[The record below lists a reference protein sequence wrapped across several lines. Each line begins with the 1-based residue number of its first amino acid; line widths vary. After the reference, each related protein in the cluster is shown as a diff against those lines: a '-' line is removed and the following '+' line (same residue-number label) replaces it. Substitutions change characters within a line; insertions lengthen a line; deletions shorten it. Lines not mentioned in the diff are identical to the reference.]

1 VMLTQLECA
10 PCIIDDLVGA
20 IKLLDL
26 PREIQKRVLVE
37 GLDYLSKNFN
47 LQIIP
52 SYHITQVH
60 RILKRISGI
69 EVPFKDLR
77 SNCNRVGI
85 EIANHLSR
93 ESEKLSG
100 FDGFHYLTRWAIA
113 GNLLD
118 FRTVGTGYGLTISR
132 IRRNLKNNVQEGLI
146 LDYTDRLYRLLEKGG
161 RKVLYILDNV
171 GEIAID
177 KLLIKKIVELGNSV
191 TTTVRGGPI
200 TSDATVDDAEQVNL
214 SESEARIIIAGPD
227 TLGISWKEK
236 SEDLTDAI
244 SEADIVITKGQANF
258 YVFSEYKEEI
268 PGNIFCLF
276 TTKCD
281 PVSSI
286 FGFKGKINLAVQL
299 K

>member
-1 VMLTQLECA
+1 MLSQLECV

-26 PREIQKRVLVE
+26 SREIQKKVLVE

-47 LQIIP
+47 FQTIP

-69 EVPFKDLR
+69 EVPFADLR
-77 SNCNRVGI
+77 SNCNKVGT
-85 EIANHLSR
+85 EIANYLSR

-100 FDGFHYLTRWAIA
+100 FDGFHYLVKWAIA

-118 FRTVGTGYGLTISR
+118 FRTVGTGYGLAVSR
-132 IRRNLKNNVQEGLI
+132 IKQKLKNNVQEGLR
-146 LDYTDRLYRLLEKGG
+146 LDHADRLYRLLKEGG
-161 RKVLYILDNV
+161 RKILYILDNV

-200 TSDATVDDAEQVNL
+200 TSDATLNDAQQIHL
-214 SESEARIIIAGPD
+214 SESGARIIIAGPD

-236 SEDLTDAI
+236 SKDLTYALN
-244 SEADIVITKGQANF
+244 EAAVVITKGQANF
-258 YVFSEYKEEI
+258 YVFSEYKKEI

-286 FGFKGKINLAVQL
+286 FGVKGKINLAVQL

>member
-1 VMLTQLECA
+1 MLSQLECA

-20 IKLLDL
+20 IKLLNL
-26 PREIQKRVLVE
+26 PPKTQKRILSE
-37 GLDYLSKNFN
+37 SLDYLSKNFN
-47 LQIIP
+47 LQTIP

-77 SNCNRVGI
+77 SNCNKVGT
-85 EIANHLSR
+85 EIANYLSQ

-100 FDGFHYLTRWAIA
+100 FDALHYLAKWAIA

-118 FRTVGTGYGLTISR
+118 FRTVGTGYGIAVPR
-132 IRRNLKNNVQEGLI
+132 IRKMLENNIQEGLKLDHTDKLYEI
-146 LDYTDRLYRLLEKGG
+146 LKEGG

-177 KLLIKKIVELGNSV
+177 KLLIKKIAGFGNSV

-200 TSDATVDDAEQVNL
+200 TSDATFKDAEQINL
-214 SESEARIIIAGPD
+214 SESGARIIIAGPD
-227 TLGISWKEK
+227 TLGISWREK
-236 SEDLTDAI
+236 SKDLTDALN
-244 SEADIVITKGQANF
+244 EASIVITKGQANF
-258 YVFSEYKEEI
+258 YVFSEYKKEI
-268 PGNIFCLF
+268 SGNIFCLF

-286 FGFKGKINLAVQL
+286 FGFKGKVNLAVQL

>member
-1 VMLTQLECA
+1 MLTQLECA

-20 IKLLDL
+20 IKLLNL
-26 PREIQKRVLVE
+26 PREIQKRILAE

-47 LQIIP
+47 LQTIP

-69 EVPFKDLR
+69 EVPFAELR
-77 SNCNRVGI
+77 SNCNKVGT
-85 EIANHLSR
+85 EIANYLSR
-93 ESEKLSG
+93 ESEKLSN
-100 FDGFHYLTRWAIA
+100 FDRFYYLAKWAIA

-118 FRTVGTGYGLTISR
+118 FRTVGTGYGLSVSH
-132 IRRNLKNNVQEGLI
+132 IRQTLENNVKEGLR
-146 LDYTDRLYRLLEKGG
+146 LDYIDRLYQLLKEGK

-177 KLLIKKIVELGNSV
+177 KLLIKKIVEFGNSV

-200 TSDATVDDAEQVNL
+200 TSDATLNDAEQVNL
-214 SESEARIIIAGPD
+214 SESGARIIIAGPD

-236 SEDLTDAI
+236 SRDLTDALNR
-244 SEADIVITKGQANF
+244 ADIIITKGQANF
-258 YVFSEYKEEI
+258 YVFSEYKEEL

-276 TTKCD
+276 TTKCA

-286 FGFKGKINLAVQL
+286 FDFKGKINLAVQL

>member
-1 VMLTQLECA
+1 MLTQLECA

-20 IKLLDL
+20 IKLLNL
-26 PREIQKRVLVE
+26 PREIQKKILAE

-47 LQIIP
+47 LQTIP

-77 SNCNRVGI
+77 SNCNKVGT
-85 EIANHLSR
+85 EIANYLSQ
-93 ESEKLSG
+93 ESKKLSD
-100 FDGFHYLTRWAIA
+100 FDGFYYLAKWAIA

-118 FRTVGTGYGLTISR
+118 FRTVGTGYGLAVSR
-132 IRRNLKNNVQEGLI
+132 IREKLKNNVQEGLR
-146 LDYTDRLYRLLEKGG
+146 LDYIDRLYQLLKEGK

-177 KLLIKKIVELGNSV
+177 KLLIKKIVEFGNSV

-200 TSDATVDDAEQVNL
+200 TSDATLNDAEQVNL
-214 SESEARIIIAGPD
+214 SESGARIIIAGPD

-236 SEDLTDAI
+236 SRDLTDALNR
-244 SEADIVITKGQANF
+244 ADIIITKGQANF
-258 YVFSEYKEEI
+258 YVFSEYKKEI

-286 FGFKGKINLAVQL
+286 FGVKGKINLAVQL

>member
-1 VMLTQLECA
+1 MLTQLECA

-20 IKLLDL
+20 IKLLNL
-26 PREIQKRVLVE
+26 PREIQKRILAE

-47 LQIIP
+47 LQTIP

-69 EVPFKDLR
+69 EVPFAELR
-77 SNCNRVGI
+77 SNCNKVGT
-85 EIANHLSR
+85 EIANYLSR
-93 ESEKLSG
+93 ESEKLSN
-100 FDGFHYLTRWAIA
+100 FDRFYYLARWAIA

-118 FRTVGTGYGLTISR
+118 FRTVGTGYGLPVSR
-132 IRRNLKNNVQEGLI
+132 IREKLKDNVQEGLR
-146 LDYTDRLYRLLEKGG
+146 LDHTNRLYKLLGEGG
-161 RKVLYILDNV
+161 RKILYILDNV

-177 KLLIKKIVELGNSV
+177 KLLINKIVEFGNSV

-200 TSDATVDDAEQVNL
+200 TSDATLNDAQQINL
-214 SESEARIIIAGPD
+214 SESGARIIIAGPD

-236 SEDLTDAI
+236 SKDLADAI
-244 SEADIVITKGQANF
+244 SETDIVITKGQANF

-276 TTKCD
+276 TTKCE
-281 PVSSI
+281 PVSGI
-286 FGFKGKINLAVQL
+286 FGSKGKINLAVQL

>member
-1 VMLTQLECA
+1 MVLTQLECI

-20 IKLLDL
+20 IKLLNL
-26 PREIQKRVLVE
+26 PHKTEKRILNESLV
-37 GLDYLSKNFN
+37 YLSKNFN
-47 LQIIP
+47 LQTVP
-52 SYHITQVH
+52 SYHITHVH
-60 RILKRISGI
+60 RILKTISET

-85 EIANHLSR
+85 ELADHLSR
-93 ESEKLSG
+93 ELEKLSG
-100 FDGFHYLTRWAIA
+100 FEGFHYLARWAIA

-118 FRTVGTGYGLTISR
+118 FRTVGTGYGLSVSR
-132 IRRNLKNNVQEGLI
+132 IRENLEDNVKEGLRLNHI
-146 LDYTDRLYRLLEKGG
+146 DRLYQLLKEGEK
-161 RKVLYILDNV
+161 KVLYVLDNV

-200 TSDATVDDAEQVNL
+200 TSDATLNDAEEINL
-214 SESEARIIIAGPD
+214 SASGARIIIAGPD
-227 TLGISWKEK
+227 TLGISWEEK
-236 SEDLTDAI
+236 SKDLTDALD
-244 SEADIVITKGQANF
+244 EADIVIAKGQANF
-258 YVFSEYKEEI
+258 YVFSEYKEQI
-268 PGNIFCLF
+268 PGNIFCFF

-281 PVSSI
+281 IVSSI

>member
-1 VMLTQLECA
+1 MLSQLECI

-20 IKLLDL
+20 IKLLNL
-26 PREIQKRVLVE
+26 PRETQKKVLVE

-47 LQIIP
+47 LQTIP

-85 EIANHLSR
+85 EIVNHLSQ
-93 ESEKLSG
+93 ECEKLSG
-100 FDGFHYLTRWAIA
+100 FEGFHYLVKWAIA

-118 FRTVGTGYGLTISR
+118 FRTVGTGYGLSVSR
-132 IRRNLKNNVQEGLI
+132 IREKLENNVQGGLK
-146 LDYTDRLYRLLEKGG
+146 LDHTDGLYQLLKERR

-191 TTTVRGGPI
+191 TATVHGGPI
-200 TSDATVDDAEQVNL
+200 TSDATVNDAKQVNL
-214 SESEARIIIAGPD
+214 SKSGARIIIAGPD
-227 TLGISWKEK
+227 TLGISWQEK
-236 SEDLTDAI
+236 SRDLTDALN
-244 SEADIVITKGQANF
+244 EADVVIAKGQANF

-268 PGNIFCLF
+268 PGDIFCLF

-286 FGFKGKINLAVQL
+286 FGFKGKVNLAVQL

>member
-1 VMLTQLECA
+1 MLSQLECV

-20 IKLLDL
+20 IKLLNL
-26 PREIQKRVLVE
+26 PRETQKKILAE
-37 GLDYLSKNFN
+37 GLDYLSKNFS
-47 LQIIP
+47 LQTIP

-69 EVPFKDLR
+69 EVPFKELR
-77 SNCNRVGI
+77 SNCNKVGI
-85 EIANHLSR
+85 EIANYLSQ
-93 ESEKLSG
+93 EPEKLSD
-100 FDGFHYLTRWAIA
+100 FDGFHYLAKWAIA

-118 FRTVGTGYGLTISR
+118 FRTVGTGYGLSVSR
-132 IRRNLKNNVQEGLI
+132 IRENLKDNVKEGLRLNHI
-146 LDYTDRLYRLLEKGG
+146 DRLYQLLKEGEK
-161 RKVLYILDNV
+161 KVLYILDNV

-200 TSDATVDDAEQVNL
+200 TSDATLNDAEQINL
-214 SESEARIIIAGPD
+214 SESGARIIIAGPD
-227 TLGISWKEK
+227 TLGISWQEK
-236 SEDLTDAI
+236 SKDLTDALD
-244 SEADIVITKGQANF
+244 ETDIVIAKGQANF

-276 TTKCD
+276 TTKCE
-281 PVSSI
+281 PVSGI
-286 FGFKGKINLAVQL
+286 FGFKGKINLAIQL

>member
-1 VMLTQLECA
+1 MLTQLECI

-20 IKLLDL
+20 IKLLNL
-26 PREIQKRVLVE
+26 PRETQKKILAE
-37 GLDYLSKNFN
+37 GLDYLSKSFS
-47 LQIIP
+47 LQTIP

-60 RILKRISGI
+60 RILKTISGI
-69 EVPFKDLR
+69 EIPFKDLR

-85 EIANHLSR
+85 EIANHLSG
-93 ESEKLSG
+93 ESEKPSG
-100 FDGFHYLTRWAIA
+100 FDRFHYLVKWAIA

-118 FRTVGTGYGLTISR
+118 FRTVGTGYGLAVSR
-132 IRRNLKNNVQEGLI
+132 IRRTLKDNVQEGLR
-146 LDYTDRLYRLLEKGG
+146 LDHTDRLYQLLKQGG
-161 RKVLYILDNV
+161 RNILYILDNV

-177 KLLIKKIVELGNSV
+177 KLLIKKIIELGNSV
-191 TTTVRGGPI
+191 TTTVHGGPI
-200 TSDATVDDAEQVNL
+200 TSDATLDDAKQVNL
-214 SESEARIIIAGPD
+214 SESGARIIIAGPD
-227 TLGISWKEK
+227 TLGISWQEK
-236 SEDLTDAI
+236 SKDLTDALY
-244 SEADIVITKGQANF
+244 EADIVITKGQANF

-281 PVSSI
+281 PVSSL